1 MRVRATGGA
10 GTIAIL
16 LVLSAAGPVTAQS
29 LAEIARMEAE
39 RRATVKVPGKVY
51 TNADLIPDFTKPLP
65 IDPAADPSS
74 GAGAPAD
81 PAASTAASSA
91 PAESADAI
99 TGEAQ
104 NGVTP
109 RDQQE
114 PQAADGRDESYWRDQ
129 AQLIRTRLANQN
141 AQIEQLQARERTLA
155 PDAGNAER
163 ALVQQTLQKAV
174 ADLAFLNDEWLR
186 FERSARERR
195 IPEHWI
201 R

>member
-1 MRVRATGGA
+1 MRGRAIGGA

-16 LVLSAAGPVTAQS
+16 LVLSAASSVNAQS

-51 TNADLIPDFTKPLP
+51 TNADLIPDFTKPVP
-65 IDPAADPSS
+65 IDPPADPS
-74 GAGAPAD
+74 AGAPAPVD
-81 PAASTAASSA
+81 PAASPASS
-91 PAESADAI
+91 S
-99 TGEAQ
+99 TGEPVDATAGEGQ
-104 NGVTP
+104 GGVTP

-174 ADLAFLNDEWLR
+174 SDLAFLNDEWLR